1 MASHYSVVVLPKSE
15 TLNYLKSLF
24 GGSSLP
30 VDWDGVYVELGTVME
45 PSDVELNESAIY
57 QALPGSLDR
66 YYDSATARSWV
77 ILPLFAS
84 PHMARRAD
92 AIGSVFGL
100 PFRAFM
106 PISDGGNNMRRSK
119 AGLNSIATS
128 LVDTQPVLLFHGE
141 MLIPSPF
148 PGPSFSDFR
157 SAYTGSGV
165 VNNQVFLDLDEGIE

>member
-1 MASHYSVVVLPKSE
+1 MPSHYSVVVLPKPE
-15 TLNYLKSLF
+15 TLFYLKALF

-30 VDWDGVYVELGTVME
+30 VDWDAVYVELGTVTDPHIPLK
-45 PSDVELNESAIY
+45 PSAVY
-57 QALPGSLDR
+57 PALPGSLDR

-84 PHMARRAD
+84 PQMARRAE
-92 AIGSVFGL
+92 AIGSVFNL

-106 PISDGGNNMRRSK
+106 PISDGGNNLRRSK

-128 LVDTQPVLLFHGE
+128 MVDTQPLLLFHGE
-141 MLIPSPF
+141 MVIPSPF

-157 SAYTGSGV
+157 AAYTGKGV